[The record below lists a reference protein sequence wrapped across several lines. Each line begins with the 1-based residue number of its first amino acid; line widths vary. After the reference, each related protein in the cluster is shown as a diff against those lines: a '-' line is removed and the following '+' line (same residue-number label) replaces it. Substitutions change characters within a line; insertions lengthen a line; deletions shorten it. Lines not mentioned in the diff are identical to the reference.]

1 MTTAAELSTRV
12 PLRLAPASAT
22 FAIAIAGY
30 LAVNLSPYMITAAQT
45 AVGLDVL
52 AASWLVTGTLLLTAV
67 AGLAA
72 AGLCAGARRH
82 EVARI
87 GLTVATLGFLAA
99 ALVPS
104 LTIPG
109 LLVGGIGAGGAVA
122 SAGAAMASFRNPDR
136 VAGWNGFTNRGV
148 ISIVLATLPLLG
160 LAPLNVFGSLAL
172 FSAIGLVM
180 TKWLPRV
187 PLLDADAALG
197 TAGAATG
204 EAMPIEIPPTGAIRT
219 QSAASSRL
227 LTVSGFGLLVVFAL
241 WAVSEDSLWAMIGI
255 IGAETSGLTPEGLG
269 IALSGATAGGLL
281 GSLAL
286 MAVGNRLGR
295 AVPLIVLLVLG
306 GILKIVQGTLTDEAA
321 LIVAFIAWNSIYA
334 VAYMYFLSTAAA
346 LDARG
351 RWSGP
356 LLSVYLVGSALT
368 PLVGASLSETL
379 GAQGFTLALGITSFV
394 LAVPTGIIAAI
405 STRTERSTPIL
416 TEANA

>member
-1 MTTAAELSTRV
+1 MTTAAELTTRV
-12 PLRLAPASAT
+12 PLRPAPASAT

-30 LAVNLSPYMITAAQT
+30 LAVNLSPYMITATQDAI
-45 AVGLDVL
+45 GLDVL
-52 AASWLVTGTLLLTAV
+52 GASWLVTGTLLLIAL
-67 AGLAA
+67 AGLAT

-82 EVARI
+82 QVARI
-87 GLTVATLGFLAA
+87 GLAVATLGFLAA

-109 LLVGGIGAGGAVA
+109 LLIGGIGAGGAVA
-122 SAGAAMASFRNPDR
+122 AAGAAMASFRNPDR
-136 VAGWNGFTNRGV
+136 VAGWNGFANRGV
-148 ISIVLATLPLLG
+148 ISIVLATLPVLG

-180 TKWLPRV
+180 TRWLPRA
-187 PLLDADAALG
+187 PMLDPSARLG
-197 TAGAATG
+197 AAGAATG
-204 EAMPIEIPPTGAIRT
+204 EAMPIKIPPTGTIRT
-219 QSAASSRL
+219 QAIASSRL
-227 LTVSGFGLLVVFAL
+227 LTVSGFGILIVFAL
-241 WAVSEDSLWAMIGI
+241 WATSEDSLWAMIGI
-255 IGAETSGLTPEGLG
+255 IGAETSGLTTEGLG

-295 AVPLIVLLVLG
+295 AVPLVVLLVLG
-306 GILKIVQGTLTDEAA
+306 GILKIVQGTLTDETA

-334 VAYMYFLSTAAA
+334 VAFMYFLSTAAA

-368 PLVGASLSETL
+368 PLIGASLTELL
-379 GAQGFTLALGITSFV
+379 GAQGFTLVLGITSFV

-405 STRTERSTPIL
+405 STRTERSTQ
-416 TEANA
+416 TTAEAFA

>member
-1 MTTAAELSTRV
+1 MTIAAELSART

-22 FAIAIAGY
+22 FAIAIAGH
-30 LAVNLSPYMITAAQT
+30 LAVNLSPYMITATQA
-45 AVGLDVL
+45 AIGLDVL

-67 AGLAA
+67 AGLAT

-82 EVARI
+82 QVARI
-87 GLTVATLGFLAA
+87 GLALATVGFLAA
-99 ALVPS
+99 ALVPA

-109 LLVGGIGAGGAVA
+109 LLIGGLGAGGAVA

-160 LAPLNVFGSLAL
+160 LAPLNVFGALAL

-180 TKWLPRV
+180 TRWLPRA
-187 PLLDADAALG
+187 PMIDAPATLG

-219 QSAASSRL
+219 QSEASSRL
-227 LTVSGFGLLVVFAL
+227 LTISGFGILIVFAL
-241 WAVSEDSLWAMIGI
+241 WAISEDSLWAMIGI
-255 IGAETSGLTPEGLG
+255 IGAETSGLTDGGLG
-269 IALSGATAGGLL
+269 IALAGATAGGLL

-295 AVPLIVLLVLG
+295 AVPLVVLLVLG
-306 GILKIVQGTLTDEAA
+306 GILKIVQGTLTDETA

-334 VAYMYFLSTAAA
+334 VAFMYFLSTAAA

-356 LLSVYLVGSALT
+356 CS
-368 PLVGASLSETL
+368 
-379 GAQGFTLALGITSFV
+379 
-394 LAVPTGIIAAI
+394 
-405 STRTERSTPIL
+405 RSTSL
-416 TEANA
+416 ARLSRHSSARA

>member
-82 EVARI
+82 QVARI
-87 GLTVATLGFLAA
+87 GLAVATLGFLAA
-99 ALVPS
+99 ALEPS

-172 FSAIGLVM
+172 FSAIGLIM
-180 TKWLPRV
+180 TRWLPRV
-187 PLLDADAALG
+187 PLLDADTALG

-241 WAVSEDSLWAMIGI
+241 WAVSEDSLWAMIGV

-295 AVPLIVLLVLG
+295 AVPLVVLLVLG

-334 VAYMYFLSTAAA
+334 VAYMYFHSTAAA

-394 LAVPTGIIAAI
+394 LAVPTGVIAAI
-405 STRTERSTPIL
+405 STRAERSTPIL